1 MKECYPVEVAEYA
14 VLQNIDHTTASN
26 WWEKHVLRR
35 QDRIISKDNQRGAN
49 KYLKRKMKFGIELPK
64 MVQGAMTL
72 ENNNDNTLW
81 ADVIA
86 KDMRS
91 V

>member
-1 MKECYPVEVAEYA
+1 M
-14 VLQNIDHTTASN
+14 
-26 WWEKHVLRR
+26 RR

-49 KYLKRKMKFGIELPK
+49 TYLKRKMKFGIELPK

-86 KDMRS
+86 KGMRS